1 MLRGGEHRGGTER
14 GSLETGDG
22 RRRQR
27 VSDGWILPIAFISPP
42 PAVVARHANTGC
54 ERPAD
59 ARPEHLLAGDVLLL
73 LDECRVAARA
83 HAHVL
88 RVDDPPSDVVVPV
101 HSIPAK
107 EDGDPPAAFPRAAPE
122 DVPHRLPRPPP

>member
-1 MLRGGEHRGGTER
+1 MLRGREHRGGAER

-27 VSDGWILPIAFISPP
+27 VPDGWILPIAFISPP

-59 ARPEHLLAGDVLLL
+59 ARPEHLLAG
-73 LDECRVAARA
+73 EA
-83 HAHVL
+83 
-88 RVDDPPSDVVVPV
+88 PPPLT
-101 HSIPAK
+101 K
-107 EDGDPPAAFPRAAPE
+107 PPA
-122 DVPHRLPRPPP
+122 PPPPPPPVFRQMHTPDTVLF